1 MLLET
6 DPYVAVTVRKLVMVS
21 LMEVF
26 KDIVPSYRIRPLTE
40 AEKTTKVHTHTH
52 THTHTCDFHDI
63 ACQNVNTDST
73 STCTHAVTHTQ
84 GFLIVCV
91 CVVVTCR

>member
-40 AEKTTKVHTHTH
+40 AEKTTKVTHTH
-52 THTHTCDFHDI
+52 TH
-63 ACQNVNTDST
+63 
-73 STCTHAVTHTQ
+73 
-84 GFLIVCV
+84 L
-91 CVVVTCR
+91 